1 MAHLRDIFIN
11 PLNIFKNLNCCLVA
25 AEWCSSCLIRDRE
38 SYFLYQPIDK
48 IISVIIALD
57 ESLTFWEI
65 KKLRCRK
72 IEPVVPILFEVS
84 NNGNLSQVRI
94 QFDNPGDTEF
104 EQFLNEF
111 NRNEDYDIDFLI
123 RNKL

>member
-1 MAHLRDIFIN
+1 M
-11 PLNIFKNLNCCLVA
+11 PV
-25 AEWCSSCLIRDRE
+25 S
-38 SYFLYQPIDK
+38 
-48 IISVIIALD
+48 IALD
-57 ESLTFWEI
+57 ESLTFLEM

-94 QFDNPGDTEF
+94 QFDNNPAVINPGDTEF
-104 EQFLNEF
+104 EQFLNVF

>member
-1 MAHLRDIFIN
+1 MKAIF
-11 PLNIFKNLNCCLVA
+11 L
-25 AEWCSSCLIRDRE
+25 W
-38 SYFLYQPIDK
+38 QTTDK
-48 IISVIIALD
+48 IIHVSIALD
-57 ESLTFWEI
+57 KSSTFIEI

-104 EQFLNEF
+104 EQFLNVF

>member
-1 MAHLRDIFIN
+1 MKAIF
-11 PLNIFKNLNCCLVA
+11 LC
-25 AEWCSSCLIRDRE
+25 
-38 SYFLYQPIDK
+38 QPIYK
-48 IISVIIALD
+48 IIPVSIALD
-57 ESLTFWEI
+57 ESLTFLEI

-94 QFDNPGDTEF
+94 QFDNPGDTNF
-104 EQFLNEF
+104 EQFLNVF